1 MLKLDPND
9 PLDRMILK
17 ELDGAPVLFDEWL
30 DAMDKLSDEPDCE
43 QILRDKGL
51 EREAVLRDAREY
63 RTDFRT
69 RLAEMSISANDRF
82 TLCCQLNEQAQAAP
96 SFELLRIFCELLCDL
111 DFLLDYE
118 PTTADEEEQTILQYL
133 SFMRERDALLQTL
146 LRRGALAGKFVE
158 VTKEKRSP
166 KPVDC
171 DTERKYEILQCFTA
185 LFDIPTRGSG
195 DILLHNLTHYI
206 RVAAASPILKPIEP
220 LLIFRLLTRR
230 QSYMCSTADLAVEL
244 SALWKPD
251 HNKIDADNGRN
262 FRQYRTNLQLF
273 MRLCRIYE
281 RDTQVDIPLC
291 WYGLDQITV
300 LGNFYRQEIAAG
312 WTYSDEQDEV
322 PFPPI
327 IEELVEDALFTCF
340 KHGGGDNIL
349 LTDGG
354 ITSKEL
360 LDYQCS
366 GHPAAASL
374 LERISAYMNTHAV
387 ELTNQFLQ
395 ADPSGVKHLCRNILE
410 KTTSG
415 AAVSAQNVPFLLASI
430 NEGLMELQ
438 DYFASQYLTQAGQA
452 LTAGSLTRTP
462 E

>member
-195 DILLHNLTHYI
+195 EI
-206 RVAAASPILKPIEP
+206 
-220 LLIFRLLTRR
+220 
-230 QSYMCSTADLAVEL
+230 
-244 SALWKPD
+244 
-251 HNKIDADNGRN
+251 GRAH
-262 FRQYRTNLQLF
+262 
-273 MRLCRIYE
+273 
-281 RDTQVDIPLC
+281 V
-291 WYGLDQITV
+291 
-300 LGNFYRQEIAAG
+300 
-312 WTYSDEQDEV
+312 
-322 PFPPI
+322 
-327 IEELVEDALFTCF
+327 
-340 KHGGGDNIL
+340 
-349 LTDGG
+349 
-354 ITSKEL
+354 
-360 LDYQCS
+360 
-366 GHPAAASL
+366 
-374 LERISAYMNTHAV
+374 
-387 ELTNQFLQ
+387 
-395 ADPSGVKHLCRNILE
+395 
-410 KTTSG
+410 
-415 AAVSAQNVPFLLASI
+415 
-430 NEGLMELQ
+430 
-438 DYFASQYLTQAGQA
+438 
-452 LTAGSLTRTP
+452 
-462 E
+462 

>member
-51 EREAVLRDAREY
+51 EREAVLRAAREY

-300 LGNFYRQEIAAG
+300 
-312 WTYSDEQDEV
+312 
-322 PFPPI
+322 
-327 IEELVEDALFTCF
+327 
-340 KHGGGDNIL
+340 
-349 LTDGG
+349 
-354 ITSKEL
+354 
-360 LDYQCS
+360 
-366 GHPAAASL
+366 
-374 LERISAYMNTHAV
+374 
-387 ELTNQFLQ
+387 
-395 ADPSGVKHLCRNILE
+395 
-410 KTTSG
+410 
-415 AAVSAQNVPFLLASI
+415 
-430 NEGLMELQ
+430 
-438 DYFASQYLTQAGQA
+438 
-452 LTAGSLTRTP
+452 
-462 E
+462 